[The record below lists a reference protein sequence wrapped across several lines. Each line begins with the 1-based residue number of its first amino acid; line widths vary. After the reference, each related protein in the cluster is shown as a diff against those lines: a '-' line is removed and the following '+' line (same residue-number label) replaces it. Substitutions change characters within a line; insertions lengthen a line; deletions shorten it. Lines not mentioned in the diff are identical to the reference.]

1 MCVLF
6 ITPVQMLRQGAA
18 KTGVCETCVKTDP
31 YCLRDLDFGWSV
43 GILEGCLNTCLIVSV
58 YVYATYMM

>member
-1 MCVLF
+1 
-6 ITPVQMLRQGAA
+6 MLRQGAA